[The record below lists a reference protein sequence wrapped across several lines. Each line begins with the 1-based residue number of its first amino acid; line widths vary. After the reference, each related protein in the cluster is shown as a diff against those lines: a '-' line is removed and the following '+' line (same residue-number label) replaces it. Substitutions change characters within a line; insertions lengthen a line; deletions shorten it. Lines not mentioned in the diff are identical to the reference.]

1 MSNIFK
7 FGGASIKNAK
17 AIENLRKIVFSN
29 QKNLSLV
36 VVSAMGKTTNKLE
49 AIYNKYISGNV
60 ESAIGDSNLCIEK
73 HLSLI
78 DDLSLTENESFLN
91 HFNSL
96 CNELVSFL
104 KTNKN
109 KNTNFC
115 YSKIVS
121 FGELWSTVIISH
133 YLNIQGLK
141 NKWMDAREL
150 IQTEST
156 YVESKVN
163 WELTEKII
171 QEKLLNNHLLFISQG
186 FIGANYEG
194 ETTTLGREGS
204 DFSAAIY
211 AHCLNIKNVV
221 VWKDV
226 DGLLNAD
233 PKWFKKTEII
243 ENISY
248 KEALEL
254 SYLGASVIH
263 PKTIKPLQN
272 KNIKLYIRSFKNPK
286 KKGTLVNEN
295 VMNDGKIPSIIYHPN
310 QILISISTKDYSYV
324 FEEHISEFFAIF
336 SKFGFKVHLMQNS
349 ALNFSVCGITSTNS
363 IHDLINLLQKK
374 FTVKYN
380 KKVDLL
386 TLRHYKTGFIPDF
399 LNSKEILIQQ
409 SSRNTVRYILKN

>member
-49 AIYNKYISGNV
+49 AIYNKYIRGDV

-156 YVESKVN
+156 YLESKVN

-211 AHCLNIKNVV
+211 AHC
-221 VWKDV
+221 
-226 DGLLNAD
+226 
-233 PKWFKKTEII
+233 
-243 ENISY
+243 
-248 KEALEL
+248 
-254 SYLGASVIH
+254 
-263 PKTIKPLQN
+263 
-272 KNIKLYIRSFKNPK
+272 
-286 KKGTLVNEN
+286 
-295 VMNDGKIPSIIYHPN
+295 
-310 QILISISTKDYSYV
+310 
-324 FEEHISEFFAIF
+324 
-336 SKFGFKVHLMQNS
+336 
-349 ALNFSVCGITSTNS
+349 
-363 IHDLINLLQKK
+363 
-374 FTVKYN
+374 
-380 KKVDLL
+380 
-386 TLRHYKTGFIPDF
+386 
-399 LNSKEILIQQ
+399 
-409 SSRNTVRYILKN
+409 